1 MSKKV
6 ITGRDGKYPIVPK
19 VPENDALVIVQKSK
33 DKREKGS
40 PWFSH

>member
-6 ITGRDGKYPIVPK
+6 ITGRDGKYTTAPK
-19 VPENDALVIVQKSK
+19 VPENETWVIVQKSK